1 MGPSPKFNQPIA
13 AFLCFKIDDSNWFIW
28 TQKMMGALHT
38 IGMTGIV
45 TGKIPALN
53 LEEKKDWDRSDGM
66 LSGCIYRRVSDEYQ
80 YLVQYYETGTTAWAA
95 LKACFKKS
103 TIVNCMTACAAFYKV
118 QYEPS
123 CPIFVYIQALQST
136 KQKLT
141 AFGVQ
146 IDNTNFKDV
155 LLILP
160 NPDLAKIKVMLASSA
175 ATDSVTIKVI
185 TGAISSL
192 IVVIAVAGKV
202 IMLMPNLHS
211 GSSSPPPSHSPP
223 HHAHI
228 ADANLDSVLVQA
240 GSTYANLFGPDPNDF
255 DLTFD
260 DEWYAALSAQEQAPY
275 VL

>member
-1 MGPSPKFNQPIA
+1 
-13 AFLCFKIDDSNWFIW
+13 
-28 TQKMMGALHT
+28 
-38 IGMTGIV
+38 MTGIV

-66 LSGCIYRRVSDEYQ
+66 LS
-80 YLVQYYETGTTAWAA
+80 TTAWAA

-103 TIVNCMTACAAFYKV
+103 TIGNCMTACAAFYKV

-141 AFGVQ
+141 ALGVQ

-155 LLILP
+155 LIHL
-160 NPDLAKIKVMLASSA
+160 DDSFHTIKVMLASSA
-175 ATDSVTIKVI
+175 ATDSVTIKLEDALVAQ
-185 TGAISSL
+185 GQSSARSHISL
-192 IVVIAVAGKV
+192 VDDKGHHCIKDYVMK
-202 IMLMPNLHS
+202 NLHS